1 VTAARPAWPR
11 PEFLA
16 GPSRRPALA
25 WLWTGAALVV
35 CALAASDWLAARD
48 ELASQ
53 RERLARALRHS
64 NPATPRPPAAAAS
77 NPAEADAIR
86 AARAVIE
93 RIAHPWDRILANVEA
108 ETPSGVQWLQLDHDA
123 DDPGLRLEGAAPDVA
138 DVMRFIDGLS
148 DRPGWT
154 DVVLG
159 GLHVAEGPETAPTR
173 ARWRF
178 ELHAGIDAHRLALAG
193 RAGER

>member
-1 VTAARPAWPR
+1 MSAARPAWPR

-16 GPSRRPALA
+16 APQRRPALV
-25 WLWTGAALVV
+25 WLWTGAALLV
-35 CALAASDWLAARD
+35 CAFAASDWLAARD

-53 RERLARALRHS
+53 RERLARTLRHS
-64 NPATPRPPAAAAS
+64 NPSAPRPRAAAA
-77 NPAEADAIR
+77 NGQAEADAIR
-86 AARAVIE
+86 AARAVMA

-123 DDPGLRLEGAAPDVA
+123 DDAGLRLEGAAPDVS
-138 DVMRFIDGLS
+138 DVMQFIDGLS

-159 GLHVAEGPETAPTR
+159 RLHVADGPDTGATA

-178 ELHAGIDAHRLALAG
+178 ELRAGIEARRIALVG
-193 RAGER
+193 RGGER

>member
-1 VTAARPAWPR
+1 MTAARPGWPR

-16 GPSRRPALA
+16 GPRHRPALA
-25 WLWTGAALVV
+25 WLWTGAALLV
-35 CALAASDWLAARD
+35 CAFAASDWLAARD

-64 NPATPRPPAAAAS
+64 NPASPRPRAAAAS
-77 NPAEADAIR
+77 APAEADAIR
-86 AARAVIE
+86 AARAVME

-123 DDPGLRLEGAAPDVA
+123 DDANLRLEGAADDVG
-138 DVMRFIDGLS
+138 DVMQFIDGLS
-148 DRPGWT
+148 DRSGWT

-159 GLHVAEGPETAPTR
+159 RLHTADGPEASATPV
-173 ARWRF
+173 RWRF
-178 ELHAGIDAHRLALAG
+178 ELRAGIDARRITLAG
-193 RAGER
+193 QRAER